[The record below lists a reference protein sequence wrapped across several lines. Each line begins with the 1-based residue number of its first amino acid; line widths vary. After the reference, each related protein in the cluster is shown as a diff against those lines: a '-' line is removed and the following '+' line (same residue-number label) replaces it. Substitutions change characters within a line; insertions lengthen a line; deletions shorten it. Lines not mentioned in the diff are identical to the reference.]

1 MVTIK
6 SKQNTLKKGNT
17 MAKTYNVTQHINL
30 NGTKKST
37 SFRFIGEESELTAL
51 CAQLE
56 GGYTVTEQN
65 DSLTNMTAADTVVT
79 NYKRTNRIS
88 MSGKTAEGHFVS
100 ANIKPFK
107 GSIYFKQTADSS
119 DIEAVFANSH
129 PFPLAPAVK
138 PSTIS
143 IGLTEDIVAN
153 QE

>member
-1 MVTIK
+1 
-6 SKQNTLKKGNT
+6 

-30 NGTKKST
+30 NGVKKAT
-37 SFRFIGEESELTAL
+37 SFRFVGEETELQAL
-51 CAQLE
+51 CSQLE

-65 DSLTNMTAADTVVT
+65 DTLSNMTAAETVVT
-79 NYKRTNRIS
+79 SYKRTTRIS
-88 MSGKTAEGHFVS
+88 MSGKTPEGHFVS

-107 GSIYFKQTADSS
+107 GSIYFKQTTDSS

-143 IGLTEDIVAN
+143 VGLTEDIVAN
-153 QE
+153 EGGQN